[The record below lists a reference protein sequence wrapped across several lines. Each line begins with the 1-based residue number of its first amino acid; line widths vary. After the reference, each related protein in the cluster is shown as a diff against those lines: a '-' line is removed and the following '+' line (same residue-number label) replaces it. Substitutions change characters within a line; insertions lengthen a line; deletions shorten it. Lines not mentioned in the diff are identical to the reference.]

1 MSLCIRQLFQCSK
14 YLSSRNCSKKLNLA
28 TPQTCRWWYHTKLR
42 TGIIQVNT
50 IRVSK
55 ICYTFLLGFIYLLS
69 SYTSY
74 QGFCFT
80 LFIHCILLYTTL
92 YRSVKNEVCEREKR
106 VNWCH
111 LHIKSLAIRCRYY
124 NIELREILI
133 IGVKVSLHS

>member
-28 TPQTCRWWYHTKLR
+28 TPQTCRWWYHTKPR

-50 IRVSK
+50 IKVSK

-69 SYTSY
+69 
-74 QGFCFT
+74 

-124 NIELREILI
+124 NIELGEILI

>member
-28 TPQTCRWWYHTKLR
+28 TPQTCRWWYHTKPR

-69 SYTSY
+69 RFLLHTIYT
-74 QGFCFT
+74 
-80 LFIHCILLYTTL
+80 LYTTL

-133 IGVKVSLHS
+133 IGVKVSLHN

>member
-1 MSLCIRQLFQCSK
+1 MSLCIHQLFQCSK
-14 YLSSRNCSKKLNLA
+14 YLSSRNYSKQLNLA
-28 TPQTCRWWYHTKLR
+28 TPQTCRWWYHTKPR

-55 ICYTFLLGFIYLLS
+55 ICYTFLLGFIY
-69 SYTSY
+69 

-80 LFIHCILLYTTL
+80 LFIHFILLYTTL